1 MLYALLI
8 YGKEAEWDAMDRA
21 QRQRQMDSHI
31 KAAQITHAD
40 GALLAGVRLRPTR
53 FASTVR
59 STANGIT
66 VTDGPFAETKEQFG
80 GFQLLDCATFDDAVR
95 YAKQLVECRGT
106 VEIRP
111 IHPSPESID

>member
-21 QRQRQMDSHI
+21 HRQVQMDSHV
-31 KAAQITHAD
+31 KAAQTTHAD
-40 GALLAGVRLRPTR
+40 GVLIAGVRLRPTS
-53 FASTVR
+53 FARSVR
-59 STANGIT
+59 TTPKGII

-80 GFQLLDCATFDDAVR
+80 GFQLLDCPTFDDAVR
-95 YAKQLVECRGT
+95 YAKQLIEGSGT

-111 IHPSPESID
+111 IHPDAASID

>member
-8 YGKEAEWDAMDRA
+8 YGREAEWDAMDRA
-21 QRQRQMDSHI
+21 QRHRQMDSHI

-40 GALLAGVRLRPTR
+40 GVLLAGVRLRPTS

-80 GFQLLDCATFDDAVR
+80 GFQLLDCPTFDDAVR
-95 YAKQLVECRGT
+95 YAKQLVECSGT

-111 IHPSPESID
+111 VHPLSASID